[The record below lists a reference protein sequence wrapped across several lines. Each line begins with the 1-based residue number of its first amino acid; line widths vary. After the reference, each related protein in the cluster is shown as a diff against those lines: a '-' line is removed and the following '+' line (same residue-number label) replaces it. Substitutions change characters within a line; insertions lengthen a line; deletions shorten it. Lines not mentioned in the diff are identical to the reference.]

1 MRRECVD
8 REKLTNSLKHKDRKL
23 INILRF
29 TKPYFEN
36 EILKMKDRQLK
47 SFCQF
52 FLESCILNY
61 HDSQK
66 RFF

>member
-29 TKPYFEN
+29 TEN

-52 FLESCILNY
+52 F
-61 HDSQK
+61 
-66 RFF
+66 